1 MTLTYGLIELLLTPL
16 SLLICS
22 DFLIFEL
29 PE

>member
-1 MTLTYGLIELLLTPL
+1 MALTYGLIELLLTPL
-16 SLLICS
+16 SLLIRP